1 MALIPIDTIKV
12 IVGDV
17 DGNPL
22 YPILDDDTYDYLLG
36 TTGGNIW
43 QAAIKAA
50 IILSLRIASFPTRE
64 KAGHVEV
71 WNTYATSYLAAL
83 TNIIKTPASLLSSK
97 IIPYAG
103 GISKQD
109 MYGNDSNQDN
119 NIQPIYQG
127 FDKGQKNYNHGNS
140 TQDASKFFG
149 IDSAIQFVGWQLDAF
164 ENDLMNN

>member
-1 MALIPIDTIKV
+1 VALDPKDTIKA
-12 IVGDV
+12 ITGDV
-17 DGNPL
+17 CGNPL
-22 YPILDDDTYDYLLG
+22 FPILDDDTYDYLLG

-43 QAAIKAA
+43 QAATKAA
-50 IILSLRIASFPTRE
+50 IIISMRIAAFPSRE

-71 WNTYATSYLAAL
+71 WNNYSTAYLAAL

-109 MYGNDSNQDN
+109 IYSNDANQDN

-149 IDSAIQFVGWQLDAF
+149 IDSAIQFQGWQLDAF